1 MGKLLYGD
9 SEIDIEFE
17 DRALTHNQIVVGAK
31 LRRGESFFFSWKDD
45 IEVGD
50 GRSSIWLD
58 RGIPLYFKYSGGKV
72 PTINREWIDALTL
85 SANMAGGLQ
94 FSAEPNG
101 ETNPPKSNVAPRV
114 ENPRP

>member
-17 DRALTHNQIVVGAK
+17 DRALTHIQIVVGAK

-72 PTINREWIDALTL
+72 PTINREWIEILSS
-85 SANMAGGLQ
+85 SANSGQGLV
-94 FSAEPNG
+94 FTTEPG
-101 ETNPPKSNVAPRV
+101 VPTPAPKGHV
-114 ENPRP
+114 